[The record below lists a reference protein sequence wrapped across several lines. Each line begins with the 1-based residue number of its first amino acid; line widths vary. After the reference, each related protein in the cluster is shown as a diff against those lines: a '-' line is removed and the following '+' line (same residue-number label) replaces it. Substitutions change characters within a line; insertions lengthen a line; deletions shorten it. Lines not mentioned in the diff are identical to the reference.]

1 VRSPR
6 GKAIGELR
14 TRTDGCVMVNI
25 TNPAV
30 LHCLEKA
37 AECDRRGQEAND
49 AHAREMYR
57 RLAENWRSLSENH
70 ARMEAFLRNPN
81 QQEPDTS

>member
-1 VRSPR
+1 MNSEP
-6 GKAIGELR
+6 AL
-14 TRTDGCVMVNI
+14 TGCVMLST

-81 QQEPDTS
+81 QQEK

>member
-1 VRSPR
+1 MNSEP
-6 GKAIGELR
+6 AL
-14 TRTDGCVMVNI
+14 TGCVMLS
-25 TNPAV
+25 TRSPAL

-57 RLAENWRSLSENH
+57 RLAENCRSLSENH
-70 ARMEAFLRNPN
+70 ARVEAFLRDPN
-81 QQEPDTS
+81 QQEPDRP